1 MPVILTTL
9 FSGAWGLIKRAL
21 DYPLQAAL
29 IIALLACGFFY
40 GAWQEAVDTIA
51 KRDATI
57 VQMEQASKGA
67 RAAQL
72 AMNKANTDRQ
82 TQIARNADNAKTDI
96 IDRGR
101 AYADRMSGQ
110 AYCRKADSSA
120 KSGLA
125 AGGDVASDTAVILER
140 ADYDILV
147 GNTARLVQVKA
158 WSDDLIGQG
167 LAVPVD
173 GQTLPDNP

>member
-1 MPVILTTL
+1 MWLLT
-9 FSGAWGLIKRAL
+9 AWGGVKRLFGAVAA
-21 DYPLQAAL
+21 YPLQAAL
-29 IIALLACGFFY
+29 ILALLACGFFY

-57 VQMEQASKGA
+57 VQMEQASKDA

-72 AMNKANTDRQ
+72 AMNKANTDKQ
-82 TQIARNADNAKTDI
+82 TEIARKADANENDI
-96 IDRGR
+96 VNRGAR
-101 AYADRMSGQ
+101 YADSLP
-110 AYCRKADSSA
+110 AKNYCRKTDSA
-120 KSGLA
+120 AESGLA
-125 AGGDVASDTAVILER
+125 SGGDVASDTAVILER

-167 LAVPVD
+167 LAVPVE
-173 GQTLPDNP
+173 